1 VPEDP
6 VPLPDNSPAAA
17 WEAVVGELRTEV
29 TDSTFHIWLQPLSAA
44 ACSGGTLFVRAPDHI
59 RSWVEERFAGVIRR
73 AAKRAG
79 VAAAVTVVDE
89 AWEPPEPERAPVPP
103 PRAPAADGDSET
115 AGLNPRYTF
124 EQFVICDGNRLGH
137 GAALAVAEQPGQAYN
152 PLFLHGPPGLGKT
165 HLLHAIGNYVQEY
178 GDGLRVRYATVDTF
192 TGDFVKAVRS
202 GNTRAFRARFRD
214 ADVLL
219 VDDIQFLAEKLKTEE
234 EFFHTFNALY
244 EAGSQLVIT
253 SDRAPRD
260 IEALEARLRERFEC
274 GLVASLEAPDFE
286 ARMAILHKR
295 ARLDAVGGVPEETL
309 AEIARRVTS
318 SVRALE
324 GALIRVVAY
333 ASLRGDE
340 PTPELAARVLGTL
353 YGSSAATGRGSSL
366 TDIQAA
372 AAGALDVT
380 PDSLI
385 AHDRRPKVAMAR
397 QIAMYLAREMTE
409 ESLPAIGRHFGGRNH
424 STVLHAHR
432 RITGDIEKR
441 DETRQAVDRARKAL
455 GGDGDDR
462 A

>member
-1 VPEDP
+1 MPGDHE
-6 VPLPDNSPAAA
+6 PLPATSLPAL
-17 WEAVVGELRTEV
+17 WDEVVRELRSEV
-29 TDSTFHIWLQPLSAA
+29 TDSTFHIWLQPLTVA
-44 ACSGGTLFVRAPDHI
+44 ACDGGTLFVRAPDHI
-59 RSWVEERFAGVIRR
+59 RGWVEERFAGVIRR

-79 VAAAVTVVDE
+79 VAAAVEVVE
-89 AWEPPEPERAPVPP
+89 EHWI
-103 PRAPAADGDSET
+103 APARQPAEPAPRPARADDEGA

-124 EQFVICDGNRLGH
+124 DQFVICGGNRLAH
-137 GAALAVAEQPGQAYN
+137 GAALAAAEQPGQAYN

-165 HLLHAIGNYVQEY
+165 HLLHAIGNYVQQY
-178 GDGLRVRYATVDTF
+178 DDGMRVRYATVDTF
-192 TGDFVKAVRS
+192 TGDFVRAVKT

-219 VDDIQFLAEKLKTEE
+219 VDDVQFLAEKLRTEE

-260 IEALEARLRERFEC
+260 IDALEARLRERFEC
-274 GLVASLEAPDFE
+274 GLVAALELPDFE
-286 ARMAILHKR
+286 ARMAILQNR

-340 PTPELAARVLGTL
+340 PGPELAARVLGTL
-353 YGSSAATGRGSSL
+353 YGSRAQGAASSL
-366 TDIQAA
+366 EEIQAA

-380 PDSLI
+380 PESLI
-385 AHDRRPKVAMAR
+385 AHDRRPKVALAR
-397 QIAMYLAREMTE
+397 QIAMYLAREMTDA
-409 ESLPAIGRHFGGRNH
+409 SLPAIGRHFGGRNH

-432 RITGDIEKR
+432 RVAGDDR
-441 DETRQAVDRARKAL
+441 ETTREAVDRARRAL
-455 GGDGDDR
+455 GRGEADR
-462 A
+462 G

>member
-1 VPEDP
+1 MSEVPE
-6 VPLPDNSPAAA
+6 PLPAKSLNAA
-17 WEAVVGELRTEV
+17 WDAVLAELRGEV
-29 TDSTFHIWLQPLSAA
+29 TDSTFHIWIQPLTAA
-44 ACSGGTLFVRAPDHI
+44 SCSGGTLVVRAPDHI
-59 RSWVEERFAGVIRR
+59 RSWVEERFAGAIRR

-79 VAAAVTVVDE
+79 VAAGVEVVDE
-89 AWEPPEPERAPVPP
+89 DWE
-103 PRAPAADGDSET
+103 APAAEADPAPQLAAEAPES

-124 EQFVICDGNRLGH
+124 EQFVICDANRLAH
-137 GAALAVAEQPGQAYN
+137 GAALAVAEQPGQTYN

-165 HLLHAIGNYVQEY
+165 HLLHAIGNYVEEY
-178 GDGLRVRYATVDTF
+178 GGGLRVRYATVDTF
-192 TGDFVKAVRS
+192 TGDFVRAVRS
-202 GNTRAFRARFRD
+202 GNTREFRARFRD

-219 VDDIQFLAEKLKTEE
+219 VDDVQFLADKLKTEE

-260 IEALEARLRERFEC
+260 IGALEKRLRERFEC
-274 GLVASLEAPDFE
+274 GLVASVEAPDLP
-286 ARMAILHKR
+286 ARLAILQKR
-295 ARLDAVGGVPEETL
+295 ARLDAVGGVPDATL

-340 PTPELAARVLGTL
+340 PSPELAARVLGTL
-353 YGSSAATGRGSSL
+353 YSSAEVGGPASL
-366 TDIQAA
+366 ADIQAA

-380 PDSLI
+380 PESLI
-385 AHDRRPKVAMAR
+385 AHDRRPKVALAR
-397 QIAMYLAREMTE
+397 QVAMYLAREMTE

-432 RITGDIEKR
+432 RVAGDIESR
-441 DETRQAVDRARKAL
+441 EATRQAVDKAREAL
-455 GGDGDDR
+455 GLSQPADR
-462 A
+462 S